1 MGRTDTIVPADTAP
15 TEALRLLDEF
25 ERGLDPDSPL
35 IAWNRL
41 DLATHRAA
49 IRAGHLD
56 GGVWVGPKDE
66 AVALAVWSSHSGAG
80 RRVVPYLGEG
90 YRTGA
95 ALAAFVRALDASGP
109 IRLVAGPIPGLG
121 DAQVTEVLAPLGF
134 QAVERADLVF
144 PDGAPVPP
152 LEDSV
157 ELAVRP
163 LDAADRPRIA
173 RLLERAYSDTPVD
186 RWLFAQSLDAA
197 RDADAAADDLL
208 GDGVGRWRP
217 DASFGIEIEGRLVAA
232 TLVNE
237 LLGALLS
244 EVMVDPAWRRRGL
257 ARRLIARSIAAV
269 RSLGLGPLRLVVTVG
284 NDRAEPL

>member
-1 MGRTDTIVPADTAP
+1 
-15 TEALRLLDEF
+15 
-25 ERGLDPDSPL
+25 
-35 IAWNRL
+35 
-41 DLATHRAA
+41 
-49 IRAGHLD
+49 
-56 GGVWVGPKDE
+56 
-66 AVALAVWSSHSGAG
+66 
-80 RRVVPYLGEG
+80 
-90 YRTGA
+90 
-95 ALAAFVRALDASGP
+95 
-109 IRLVAGPIPGLG
+109 
-121 DAQVTEVLAPLGF
+121 
-134 QAVERADLVF
+134 
-144 PDGAPVPP
+144 
-152 LEDSV
+152 
-157 ELAVRP
+157 
-163 LDAADRPRIA
+163 
-173 RLLERAYSDTPVD
+173 D

-284 NDRAEPL
+284 NDRAEPLYRSMGFQPTPVRGTLWLRLPGSSSEAGEGSSR